1 MPPEEKAPTV
11 ARKWKM
17 NARKVS
23 FAKSFPGCLDGW
35 HDAVGKKIEE
45 VVVLE
50 KEKAEVVIF
59 SDATFILVSSAELK
73 PALLIKSLLKARPF
87 LERHYKGA
95 YETLDQLIDSD
106 KELQRLA
113 RLENIMG
120 AIQNNYPQ
128 IPELKAELSRFLK
141 KVQAKTVSQ
150 DKSGAEK

>member
-1 MPPEEKAPTV
+1 MSPAKKTPTV
-11 ARKWKM
+11 EKKWRM

-23 FAKSFPGCLDGW
+23 FAKSFPGSLKGW
-35 HDAVGKKIEE
+35 HAAVGKKIEE
-45 VVVLE
+45 IVLLE

-73 PALLIKSLLKARPF
+73 PATQIKSLLKARPF
-87 LERHYKGA
+87 LEPHHREA

-120 AIQNNYPQ
+120 AIQNNYAQ
-128 IPELKAELSRFLK
+128 IPELEAELSRFIK
-141 KVQAKTVSQ
+141 KVQSKSSPQ
-150 DKSGAEK
+150 DFT

>member
-1 MPPEEKAPTV
+1 MSLEKKAPTV
-11 ARKWKM
+11 EKKWKM

-23 FAKSFPGCLDGW
+23 FAKSFPGCLEGW
-35 HDAVGKKIEE
+35 RAALGKKIEQ
-45 VVVLE
+45 VVTLE

-59 SDATFILVSSAELK
+59 SDATFILVSKDELK

-87 LERHYKGA
+87 LGSRYREA

-120 AIQNNYPQ
+120 AIQNNYAQ
-128 IPELKAELSRFLK
+128 IPELKSELSRFLK
-141 KVQAKTVSQ
+141 KI
-150 DKSGAEK
+150 KS